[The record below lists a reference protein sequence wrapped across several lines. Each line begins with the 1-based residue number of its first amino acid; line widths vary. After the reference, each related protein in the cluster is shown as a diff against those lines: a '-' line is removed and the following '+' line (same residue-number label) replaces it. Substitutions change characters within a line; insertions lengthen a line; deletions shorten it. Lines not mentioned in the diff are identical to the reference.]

1 MNEKEEFD
9 LVDNMIKKTGCAEL
23 LYQVQLCVAETRD
36 WRQCQSKVK
45 DFQACIE
52 ENKRRKEKE

>member
-1 MNEKEEFD
+1 MSEKEDID
-9 LVDNMIKKTGCAEL
+9 LVDNMIKKTGCGEL

-52 ENKRRKEKE
+52 EHRKQKQKD